1 MLAKSARL
9 CSTSYSRYARIFAGA
24 LSPVSNSGLYWLF
37 FCYIPQYPASR
48 CAWEFLVSSSK
59 GLSQSL
65 TIKGTRTLE
74 LTSKTF
80 TAVSPINSG

>member
-37 FCYIPQYPASR
+37 FLLHPAISRIPLRMGVSGV
-48 CAWEFLVSSSK
+48 FL
-59 GLSQSL
+59 
-65 TIKGTRTLE
+65 
-74 LTSKTF
+74 
-80 TAVSPINSG
+80 